1 MTCRL
6 KISTLED
13 IWDILLVGCV
23 SLDAEGGYW
32 TRSNERT
39 TEFLG
44 YADSELS
51 QKSLSAVTDPNDW
64 SVEKQQMARVLAG
77 ETEGYSMAKQFLTR
91 DGQRRWARVQADK
104 VTPDDGMPFLVYQI
118 MPGEVEL
125 RGETLPPS
133 VSEVPKKSSAVFL
146 WVKANWKTLIWLLGS
161 VVMLFAKGYHAVE
174 SWRQDQETRVESLTH
189 DVQRINAN
197 IEILIKNLDK

>member
-23 SLDAEGGYW
+23 SLDVNGGHW
-32 TRSNERT
+32 TRSNELT

-44 YADSELS
+44 YADAELW
-51 QKSLSAVTDPNDW
+51 QKPLSSVTDPHDW
-64 SVEKQQMARVLAG
+64 AVEEKLMRQILLGGSQ
-77 ETEGYSMAKQFLTR
+77 GYSMSKQFLTR
-91 DGQRRWARVQADK
+91 DGRRRWARVQADK
-104 VTPDDGMPFLVYQI
+104 VTPDDGTPFLVYQI
-118 MPGEVEL
+118 MPGEVEI
-125 RGETLPPS
+125 RGEAVPVT
-133 VSEVPKKSSAVFL
+133 VNAPKKSSAAFL
-146 WVKANWKTLIWLLGS
+146 WVKANWKTLSWIVCS
-161 VVMLFAKGYHAVE
+161 AVMLFARGYHAVE
-174 SWRQDQETRVESLTH
+174 SWRQEQEARVESLTH